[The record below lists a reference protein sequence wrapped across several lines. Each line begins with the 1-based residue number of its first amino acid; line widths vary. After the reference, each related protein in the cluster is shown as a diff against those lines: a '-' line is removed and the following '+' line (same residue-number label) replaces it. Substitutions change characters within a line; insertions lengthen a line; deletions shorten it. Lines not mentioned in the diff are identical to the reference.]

1 MYDREGK
8 MNFPKQSTNALFVG
22 AMHTINNAT
31 LRFLGGISRSG
42 FIAFFFSFS
51 FHGDVNN
58 W

>member
-31 LRFLGGISRSG
+31 LRFLGGISGSG

-58 W
+58 